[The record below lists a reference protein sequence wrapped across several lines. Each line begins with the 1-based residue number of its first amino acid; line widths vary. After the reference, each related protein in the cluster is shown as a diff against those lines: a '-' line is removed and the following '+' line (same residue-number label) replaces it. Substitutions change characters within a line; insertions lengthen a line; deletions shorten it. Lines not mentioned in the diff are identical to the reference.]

1 MRLLI
6 LSMICAAVA
15 VPVVGAAAPEYQGEA
30 ERVTP
35 QRLKADKKKKKKASR
50 KYINLAALHESLPG
64 SHLHDEGCLWLRAD
78 DCDVVF
84 LADDEQRLKCIF
96 VRVAPHVKKAKRRAV
111 LNAVKSRL
119 RMVYN
124 KPAPPQEISAA
135 AGNATLLCYDS
146 IESGSGQDMLAESRW
161 DALRNLYGT
170 FAESDPAL
178 QDAAGLG
185 CAFTVEKDGV
195 ELEIAVDLASP
206 IVNYVELRGGKV
218 QNKMKT
224 NPEDVVE
231 SIFPS
236 LDSKPERAYAM
247 FGKGACRMRSLV
259 GDGTFYLTR
268 NARFFAAGT
277 PDSLKKAVENE
288 ANFKKYGFASPD
300 FSAWQATLPTIPVAD
315 SLLTAPT
322 PMVEEEEEEETPAAP
337 PEHTPADAPAATPG
351 SEQGGASQPEQ
362 PQVTP
367 GAHEPLTPE
376 AARDAYR
383 RMLREM

>member
-6 LSMICAAVA
+6 LSMICAAVV
-15 VPVVGAAAPEYQGEA
+15 VPVAGATTPEYQGGA
-30 ERVTP
+30 GRVTP
-35 QRLKADKKKKKKASR
+35 QRFNAGKKKKKKASR

-64 SHLHDEGCLWLRAD
+64 SHLHDEGCLLLRAD

-124 KPAPPQEISAA
+124 KPAQPDEMLAA
-135 AGNATLLCYDS
+135 AGNAALLYYDP
-146 IESGSGQDMLAESRW
+146 IEEDSGRGMLSESRW
-161 DALRNLYGT
+161 DALRYLYGT

-178 QDAAGLG
+178 QDAAGLA

-206 IVNYVELRGGKV
+206 VVNYVELRGGKV

-224 NPEDVVE
+224 NPEEVVE
-231 SIFPS
+231 SVFPS
-236 LDSKPERAYAM
+236 MGSKPERAYAM
-247 FGKGACRMRSLV
+247 FGKGACRLRTLI
-259 GDGTFYLTR
+259 GDGTYYLTR

-277 PDSLKKAVENE
+277 VDALKTAVENE

-300 FSAWQATLPTIPVAD
+300 FAAWQATLPTIPVAD
-315 SLLTAPT
+315 TLLTSP
-322 PMVEEEEEEETPAAP
+322 EEPEEAEEDKPEEA
-337 PEHTPADAPAATPG
+337 PEHTPTEAPVVTP
-351 SEQGGASQPEQ
+351 SAEQGGPPQPEQ
-362 PQVTP
+362 PQTTP
-367 GAHEPLTPE
+367 QPTEPLTPE

-383 RMLREM
+383 KMLREM